1 MAAGYPPPELLT
13 GKDKRMEN
21 LLLSLNIVCPVFL
34 LIALG
39 WFLKKRGI
47 MTAEFCSKATTLVFY
62 WALPASLMK
71 QVADSDIA
79 DIFSL
84 KFTVYAVLS
93 VIGVFAAAWILAE
106 TLLRDKSQVSASV
119 HGAFRSNFAYVG
131 LPIIT
136 MITGKETLTAAIMII
151 TFVLP
156 MYNILAIPMF
166 NHYNAGG
173 KQMTVKQQ
181 LISII
186 KNPMI
191 IGVFLGLPFSLF
203 HLPMPVILGTTLT
216 NLGRIAS
223 PLGLLLIGATLRMD
237 ALSRKW
243 QGIVLSSV
251 IKVLISPVAC
261 TLLAI
266 PLRFSM
272 EELATIYVLHAV
284 PSAVNSYI
292 MTAKMGGDE
301 ETGAGIVMLTSL
313 ASVVTMT
320 LGIFLLKQLR
330 LI

>member
-1 MAAGYPPPELLT
+1 
-13 GKDKRMEN
+13 MEN

-131 LPIIT
+131 LPIIS
-136 MITGKETLTAAIMII
+136 MITGNETLTAAIMII

-191 IGVFLGLPFSLF
+191 IGVLLGLPFSLF

-251 IKVLISPVAC
+251 IKVLISPVVC

-313 ASVVTMT
+313 VSVVTMT
-320 LGIFLLKQLR
+320 LGIFLLKQLG